1 MSADAFSSPPSHG
14 HAVGMSLMKGDESI
28 ATADYIR
35 DTQPQV
41 QILDQDTYIRFESD
55 AQILVDVNEVGDYF
69 GSPVP
74 MRTFLGL
81 LASYFGRIDV
91 EGDVLT
97 ITSEMLYLSGSANG
111 NQAGEVQE
119 RVGV

>member
-1 MSADAFSSPPSHG
+1 MSPDPFSSPPTNS

-35 DTQPQV
+35 DAQPHV
-41 QILDQDTYIRFESD
+41 QILDQDTYIRFEAD
-55 AQILVDVNEVGDYF
+55 EQILVDVNEVGEYY

-74 MRTFLGL
+74 MRTFQGL
-81 LASYFGRIDV
+81 LASYFGRIEI

-97 ITSEMLYLSGSANG
+97 ITSDMLYLAAPAAGGQG
-111 NQAGEVQE
+111 NAGV
-119 RVGV
+119 

>member
-1 MSADAFSSPPSHG
+1 MSPEAFSSPPTNG

-35 DTQPQV
+35 DAQPEV
-41 QILDQDTYIRFESD
+41 RILDQDTYIRFEAD
-55 AQILVDVNEVGDYF
+55 TQILVDVNEVGEYY

-91 EGDVLT
+91 EGDLLT
-97 ITSEMLYLSGSANG
+97 ITSEMLYLSAPANG
-111 NQAGEVQE
+111 NHANGSQASV
-119 RVGV
+119 